1 MGGEGS
7 LTPRAPAA
15 PAAAADASRKLEAAL
30 RRVESLEALLRAGDL
45 LDPSLEPPHRARL
58 ALTLCLRVL
67 PADAACLVTRD
78 GGRESAEY
86 LLRGESALRTLAN
99 NRSRLAHDVLETG
112 REGIRRDPESA
123 GALAAAALLGGP
135 PAVRVGVP
143 LRRLSRVLGALEV
156 VYREDPGLRLDE
168 DLAVLR
174 TVASHLA
181 IVLDN
186 ARLVR
191 DRERRAREV
200 AHLYDIGTKI
210 STHLDQE
217 TLLAAILDAL
227 VELVPADAAGIF
239 LIDEETREIRDEMLR
254 GYDPGRLADVRL
266 KVGRGI
272 LGAVA
277 ETGRGEI
284 VPDVTKDP
292 RYVDARS
299 GTRSEMA
306 APLISGKRVIG
317 VFDVESDRADAYR
330 PSDLDLLVS
339 FANHAAI
346 SIVNARLHAEAKEK
360 RRLEE
365 QLDVARDIQRALLP
379 RGAPHVPGHSLAGAN
394 QPSSAVGGDYFDF
407 LPLSGDRWAVI
418 VGDVSG
424 HGVPA
429 ALIMAGFRAEVRA
442 GLRREDD
449 PCRVLAEVNR
459 ILCGELEPERFVT
472 AFLGVYSPASGTLV
486 YSNAGHEPGLLVRR
500 AGGVEHLSEGGLLL
514 GVFPDADYRRAMV
527 HLGRGD
533 RLLLYT
539 DGLSEAGDPW
549 GGVLGETGILRL
561 LGALE
566 AQGVEPWVLPERLL
580 GRAES
585 EAAVPPDEADD
596 RTLVVL
602 SRDAE

>member
-1 MGGEGS
+1 MPGTAVGS
-7 LTPRAPAA
+7 PKAEELA
-15 PAAAADASRKLEAAL
+15 RKLELAL
-30 RRVESLEALLRAGDL
+30 RRVASLEALLRAGDL
-45 LDPSLEPPHRARL
+45 LDPSLEPSHRARL
-58 ALTLCLRVL
+58 ALGLCLSVL

-86 LLRGESALRTLAN
+86 LLRGESALRTMSS

-123 GALAAAALLGGP
+123 GALAAASLLGGP

-143 LRRLSRVLGALEV
+143 LRRLSRMLGALEV
-156 VYREDPGLRLDE
+156 VYREDPGVRLDE

-174 TVASHLA
+174 TVANHLS

-191 DRERRAREV
+191 DRERRARETS
-200 AHLYDIGTKI
+200 HLYDIGTKI
-210 STHLDQE
+210 SAHLDQE

-239 LIDEETREIRDEMLR
+239 LIDEETREIRKETLR
-254 GYDPGRLADVRL
+254 GYDAARLADVRL

-277 ETGRGEI
+277 ESGKGEI
-284 VPDVTKDP
+284 VPDVSRDP

-306 APLISGKRVIG
+306 APLRYGKRVIG
-317 VFDVESDRADAYR
+317 VFDVESDRVDAYR

-360 RRLEE
+360 RHLDE
-365 QLDVARDIQRALLP
+365 QLEVARDIQRALLP
-379 RGAPHVPGHSLAGAN
+379 RSAPLVPGHSLAGSN

-407 LPLSGDRWAVI
+407 LPLSGGRWAVI
-418 VGDVSG
+418 VADVSG

-472 AFLGVYSPASGTLV
+472 AFLGVYSPDSGTLV

-514 GVFPDADYRRAMV
+514 GVFPDADYRKAMV

-549 GGVLGETGILRL
+549 GGVLGETGMLRL
-561 LGALE
+561 LQDLE
-566 AQGVEPWVLPERLL
+566 TQRIDAWELPERLL
-580 GRAES
+580 DRAES
-585 EAAVPPDEADD
+585 EAPVPPDEADD

-602 SRDAE
+602 SRNAE

>member
-1 MGGEGS
+1 MGAEGPLMRGTAVGS
-7 LTPRAPAA
+7 PGPEEL
-15 PAAAADASRKLEAAL
+15 SRRLELAL

-45 LDPSLEPPHRARL
+45 LDPSLEPSHRARL
-58 ALTLCLRVL
+58 ALTLCLSVL

-86 LLRGESALRTLAN
+86 LLRGESALRTMSS

-123 GALAAAALLGGP
+123 GALAAASLLGGP

-143 LRRLSRVLGALEV
+143 MRRLSRVLGALEV
-156 VYREDPGLRLDE
+156 VYREDPGVRLDE

-174 TVASHLA
+174 TVANHLA

-191 DRERRAREV
+191 DRERRARETS
-200 AHLYDIGTKI
+200 HLYDIGTKI
-210 STHLDQE
+210 SSHLDQE

-239 LIDEETREIRDEMLR
+239 LIDEETREIRKETLR
-254 GYDPGRLADVRL
+254 GYDAARLADVRL

-277 ETGRGEI
+277 ESGRGEI
-284 VPDVTKDP
+284 VPDVSRDP

-306 APLISGKRVIG
+306 APLRYGRRVIG
-317 VFDVESDRADAYR
+317 VFDVESDRVDAYR

-360 RRLEE
+360 RHLEE
-365 QLDVARDIQRALLP
+365 QLEVARDIQRALLP
-379 RGAPHVPGHSLAGAN
+379 RSAPLVPGHSLAGFN

-407 LPLSGDRWAVI
+407 LPLSGGRWAVI
-418 VGDVSG
+418 VADVSG

-472 AFLGVYSPASGTLV
+472 AFLGVYSPDSGTLV

-514 GVFPDADYRRAMV
+514 GVFPDADYRKAMV

-549 GGVLGETGILRL
+549 GGVLGETGMLRL
-561 LGALE
+561 LADLE
-566 AQGVEPWVLPERLL
+566 TQRIDAWDLPERLL
-580 GRAES
+580 DRAES
-585 EAAVPPDEADD
+585 EAPVPPDEADD

-602 SRDAE
+602 SRNAE